1 MTKSIQIQSMYASY
15 DNYNQEQQTQKD
27 VPRIS
32 YDITNPAFFNSA
44 LPDYEMIVVKAW
56 ASWCMPC
63 KTTAPMYEALGHRLK
78 DYVQQDRLLLLK
90 DNIDNEDSIHKEHV
104 SVVPTYFVYVRGKIE
119 KVYTGVD
126 FEEFESFVMSHF
138 ARKMS
143 EATATLS
150 NSIRYTDSND

>member
-1 MTKSIQIQSMYASY
+1 MYASY
-15 DNYNQEQQTQKD
+15 HNYNQGEEKQQPQQD

-32 YDITNPAFFNSA
+32 YDITNPTFFNSA

-56 ASWCMPC
+56 APWCMPC
-63 KTTAPMYEALGHRLK
+63 NTTAPMYEALGHRLK

-104 SVVPTYFVYVRGKIE
+104 SVVPTYFVYIHGKIE

-126 FEEFESFVMSHF
+126 FEEFESLVTSHF

-143 EATATLS
+143 EATTTLS

>member
-1 MTKSIQIQSMYASY
+1 MYASY
-15 DNYNQEQQTQKD
+15 QNYSNNSQEQKQQD
-27 VPRIS
+27 EAVPRIS
-32 YDITNPAFFNSA
+32 YDITNPTFFKSA

-63 KTTAPMYEALGHRLK
+63 KTTAPMYEALGHRLR
-78 DYVQQDRLLLLK
+78 DFVQQDRLLLLK

-104 SVVPTYFVYVRGKIE
+104 SVVPTYFVYVHGKIE

-126 FEEFESFVMSHF
+126 FEEFESLVTSHF

-143 EATATLS
+143 EPTATLN
-150 NSIRYTDSND
+150 NSIRYTD